1 MRTLKLTLAVALAA
15 VAAQAFPPP
24 PMGEKTDPAA
34 GEGRRSWSE
43 VVAEVERTM
52 LLCGRNEYGVFNDMG
67 TLDLGGTL
75 TPQEERAQL
84 VVWSAMSSPLRWIGD
99 RAKLPEPIRALLD
112 NRDFLNVDQD
122 VVARQAYPVTRQ
134 NGAVVLLK
142 DCWGLNCNMKVVTF
156 FNPTDVAATVTLDFA
171 DAELAGEVKVNDV
184 IDGQPSRTLTG
195 SMTETVPPHGV
206 KLYRCFGK
214 TALMRRRYD
223 IGSAVIG
230 AQGDDVQFRHVYA
243 PSNGVYR
250 LTVEATGVYDLQ
262 VNGLAYGK
270 GLKDL
275 SETAVPLCLSEN
287 FIRLVRVNGADVKAI
302 SIK

>member
-1 MRTLKLTLAVALAA
+1 MCIFIRGILSQKGFLKRFGKACVTDRCDSTAFVSDRRTERFLGAGKRKKGRRAFAA
-15 VAAQAFPPP
+15 VSESAHGIVRRILCENQKPRTIGAQGF
-24 PMGEKTDPAA
+24 GH
-34 GEGRRSWSE
+34 GIVS
-43 VVAEVERTM
+43 
-52 LLCGRNEYGVFNDMG
+52 
-67 TLDLGGTL
+67 
-75 TPQEERAQL
+75 
-84 VVWSAMSSPLRWIGD
+84 
-99 RAKLPEPIRALLD
+99 
-112 NRDFLNVDQD
+112 
-122 VVARQAYPVTRQ
+122 
-134 NGAVVLLK
+134 
-142 DCWGLNCNMKVVTF
+142 
-156 FNPTDVAATVTLDFA
+156 
-171 DAELAGEVKVNDV
+171 
-184 IDGQPSRTLTG
+184 DGQPSRTLTG

-287 FIRLVRVNGADVKAI
+287 FIRLVRVTGADVKAI